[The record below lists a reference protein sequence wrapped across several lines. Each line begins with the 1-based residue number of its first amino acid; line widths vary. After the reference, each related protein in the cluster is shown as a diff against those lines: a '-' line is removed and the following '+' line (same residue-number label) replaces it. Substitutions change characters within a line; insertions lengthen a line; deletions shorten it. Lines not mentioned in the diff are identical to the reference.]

1 MNRSARPG
9 ACSERVLGY
18 IGMKNQ
24 QLMDVA
30 LGERPADAVISG
42 TRLLDVYS
50 GRLVPE
56 RSLAVCQGF
65 IAALGPD
72 PTPWVGPDTQVIQAE
87 GRIMCPG
94 YLDCHTHLGNYFDVA
109 DFLRHSIPGGT
120 TSHFSEA
127 ESYAFALGVEG
138 FRAFLDQTADRP
150 VNFFLMIPPMV
161 TRSPA
166 TRRFIITADQA
177 RELLALDGV
186 MGLGEPY
193 WQGALIPP
201 DPRVLELMALTVE
214 AGKSVEGHAAGA
226 RGGRLAAYTLAG
238 ASSCHEAVSPEDVLE
253 RLEMGLYAMIRE
265 GDIRRDLDILVPLKD
280 RIDFRRLILITDGT
294 NPEILVERGYLVDV
308 VQKALDL
315 GIPLINAVRMVTLN
329 PAEHFGLER
338 RLGGLA
344 PGRQA
349 DVLLLPDES
358 TAHPDLVMAKGQVVA
373 QGGELSIDVPRRPY
387 PAEVR
392 RTVRLDPVS
401 EQDFAV
407 PAPREGDRVIVRI
420 MDVHSG
426 GLVTREAEAEVSV
439 AGGRCLA
446 DPDSDLLKVA
456 FFERA
461 TGQGRRF
468 VGFAR
473 GWGLKRGAMASSV
486 TWDALGVSAVGAD
499 DRDLAAAVNRVIEMQ
514 GGSVAV
520 LDGEILEEIPFPV
533 VGYVS
538 DLPVEEV
545 AERMRAFQA
554 AAASL
559 GCILPYAHLT
569 LNVASATAIP
579 FVRLTE
585 EGYYR
590 FRQGDVKG
598 L

>member
-1 MNRSARPG
+1 
-9 ACSERVLGY
+9 
-18 IGMKNQ
+18 
-24 QLMDVA
+24 MDVA
-30 LGERPADAVISG
+30 LGNEPADLVISG
-42 TRLLDVYS
+42 AVLLDVYS

-56 RSLAVCQGF
+56 RSLAVHRGR

-72 PTPWVGPDTQVIQAE
+72 PAPWIGPDTEVIDAR

-120 TSHFSEA
+120 TCHISEA
-127 ESYAFALGVEG
+127 EAYAFALGLDG
-138 FRAFLDQTADRP
+138 FRAFLDQTTDRP
-150 VNFFLMIPPMV
+150 VSFFLMIPPMV

-201 DPRVLELMALTVE
+201 DSRVLELMDLTVQ
-214 AGKSVEGHAAGA
+214 AGKRVEGHAAGA

-238 ASSCHEAVSPEDVLE
+238 ASSCHESVSPQDVLD

-294 NPEILVERGYLVDV
+294 NPEVLVERGYLVDV

-315 GIPLINAVRMVTLN
+315 GIGLIDAVRMVTLN
-329 PAEHFGLER
+329 AAEHFGLEG

-349 DVLLLPDES
+349 DVLLLPDER
-358 TAHPDLVMAKGQVVA
+358 TAQPDLVLAQGRVVA
-373 QGGELSIDVPRRPY
+373 AGGKLGVEIPRRPY
-387 PAEVR
+387 PPELL

-401 EQDFAV
+401 PADFAV
-407 PAPREGDRVIVRI
+407 PAPGEDPTATVRV
-420 MDVHSG
+420 MDVQPG
-426 GLVTREAEAEVSV
+426 GLVTKEGRAEVRT
-439 AGGRCLA
+439 AQGQCLA
-446 DPDSDLLKVA
+446 DPDGGLVKVA

-468 VGFAR
+468 LGFAR
-473 GWGLKRGAMASSV
+473 GWGLQRGALASSV

-499 DRDLAAAVNRVIEMQ
+499 DRDLAVAVNRVIEMQ

-520 LDGEILEEIPFPV
+520 ADGEILEEIPFAV
-533 VGYVS
+533 AGYVS
-538 DLPVEEV
+538 ELAVEEV
-545 AERMRAFQA
+545 AQRMRSFQA

-559 GCILPYAHLT
+559 GCGLPYAHLT
-569 LNVASATAIP
+569 LNTMSATAIP
-579 FVRLTE
+579 FIRLTE

-590 FRQGDVKG
+590 FREGDLVG